1 MVKTI
6 LEYFLR
12 IVMKIHPEQIAFDF
26 DGVVADTFR
35 LFVKLACSEYGIDIK
50 YESITD
56 YEFLNV
62 VKMDRAL
69 AERLIEILTDIP
81 HELDLRPNTGALEIL
96 TRLSSFAPVMLVTAR
111 PYGHPVEKWI
121 EKRLPHLKDLIRV
134 EATGENTT
142 KLPFLIKKNI
152 KYFVDDRLDT
162 CRQLADAGITPI
174 VYDQPWNRSTH
185 NFKVVTDWHDIAEL
199 IDWEY

>member
-1 MVKTI
+1 M
-6 LEYFLR
+6 R
-12 IVMKIHPEQIAFDF
+12 IHPGQIAFDF

-35 LFVKLACSEYGIDIK
+35 LFVKLACTEYGIDIK

-56 YEFLNV
+56 YDFMNV
-62 VKMDRAL
+62 LKIDKVL
-69 AERLIEILTDIP
+69 ADKLIDILTDKP
-81 HELDLRPNTGALEIL
+81 HEIDLRPNTGASEIL
-96 TRLSSFAPVMLVTAR
+96 TRLSSFAPVILVTAR

-121 EKRLPHLKDLIRV
+121 EKHLPDLKDLISV

-142 KLPFLIKKNI
+142 KLPFLKKKNI

-174 VYDQPWNRSTH
+174 VYDQPWNRSSH

-199 IDWEY
+199 IDWG

>member
-1 MVKTI
+1 MDKTI
-6 LEYFLR
+6 PESLIR
-12 IVMKIHPEQIAFDF
+12 ITMKIHPSQIAFDF

-35 LFVKLACSEYGIDIK
+35 LFVRLACSEYGIDIK

-69 AERLIEILTDIP
+69 AEKLIEILTDIP

-96 TRLSSFAPVMLVTAR
+96 TRLSAFAPVLVVTAR
-111 PYGHPVEKWI
+111 PYGRPVEKWF
-121 EKRLPHLKDLIRV
+121 EKHLPHLKNLISV

-142 KLPFLIKKNI
+142 KLPFLQKKNI

-162 CRQLADAGITPI
+162 CMQLAGDGITPI
-174 VYDQPWNRSTH
+174 VYDQPWNRSSH
-185 NFKVVTDWHDIAEL
+185 DFKVVADWHDIAGL